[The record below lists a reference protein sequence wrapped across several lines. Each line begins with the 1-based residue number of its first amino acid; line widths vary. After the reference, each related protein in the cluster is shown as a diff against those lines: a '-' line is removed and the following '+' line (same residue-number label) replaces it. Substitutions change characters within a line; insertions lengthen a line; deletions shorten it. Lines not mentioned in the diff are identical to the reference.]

1 MKSRNHFTQTAAI
14 LAFAMATLFPLIG
27 SAQDK
32 PAFFDNEA
40 PLSDSQN
47 GKATSTPVEEGTPLD
62 APKEPTP
69 RFEPVPDEAFL
80 DREPAWSSEED
91 QSRPT
96 RCPSAMTTQSPMR
109 AREVRRTV
117 VELVYEPIPAEEL
130 AAEKKLQNAI
140 ASLKTA
146 NDDESR
152 KSATAMIQEQLNS
165 QFDRDVEQ
173 REKELVE
180 VEQRVKTLREQLDK
194 RKSLRDDIVGLR
206 LKTIQ
211 NDAEG
216 LGFPGEVS
224 TGGSLIDADAS
235 SPGGDAFYPDRR
247 RRSDDMFDRPSDDF
261 PKRSPD
267 DMFESTSE
275 KFRRNDEK
283 TLKTFT
289 GDDGI
294 RERVGVETDSGFED
308 RLAGDK
314 RESQFRLI
322 TSLGNQRDRESAS
335 AAFKQIRDTLAQIEA
350 NSPSLRSPSRDA
362 QSIVEWAKDR
372 SKENGKLQGFALL
385 RWHYGTVRWTE
396 ILETVRELDPAL
408 ASETDALMAAFLKPE
423 AEASKEKEKPANDDS
438 SIDPKR

>member
-1 MKSRNHFTQTAAI
+1 MKSRNHFNQTTAI
-14 LAFAMATLFPLIG
+14 LAFAMASLFPLTG

-32 PAFFDNEA
+32 PAVFDN
-40 PLSDSQN
+40 DKQTFDRRTDN
-47 GKATSTPVEEGTPLD
+47 VTSTPVDVLPPYVDQGPEKSD
-62 APKEPTP
+62 APKDQPP

-91 QSRPT
+91 QSRPSRPT
-96 RCPSAMTTQSPMR
+96 RRPLGTNTQSPMR

-117 VELVYEPIPAEEL
+117 VQTVYEPIPAEEL
-130 AAEKKLQNAI
+130 AAAKKLQEGI
-140 ASLKTA
+140 ALLKSA
-146 NDDESR
+146 KDDESR
-152 KSATAMIQEQLNS
+152 KSATAIIQEQLNS

-194 RKSLRDDIVGLR
+194 RKSLRDDIIGLR

-216 LGFPGEVS
+216 LGFPGGES
-224 TGGSLIDADAS
+224 TGRSLVDAGAYP
-235 SPGGDAFYPDRR
+235 PGGHTFEPDRR
-247 RRSDDMFDRPSDDF
+247 RRSDDMFD
-261 PKRSPD
+261 
-267 DMFESTSE
+267 STSDE
-275 KFRRNDEK
+275 FRRSDEK
-283 TLKTFT
+283 TPLPAV
-289 GDDGI
+289 DDG
-294 RERVGVETDSGFED
+294 RDKRVGVETDSLFED
-308 RLAGDK
+308 RLAGDD

-362 QSIVEWAKDR
+362 QSIVEWSKDR

-396 ILETVRELDPAL
+396 ILEAVRELDPAL

-423 AEASKEKEKPANDDS
+423 AEASTDNQKQKVGDDLFDES
-438 SIDPKR
+438 PRR